1 MRSRCLL
8 AVSVSVLY
16 LVGTLS
22 TVWHVAG
29 QNLKLVHPRFQVQ
42 LHSDHW
48 GSHRSKEED
57 RSRAQNSGSWSV
69 TESRSRKLENYKRC
83 PYLKVLTVCLLNS
96 PQPPNWPEFQR
107 WRYLFH
113 TGRLQ
118 LEYTI
123 FFLQRHIRSQFELSL
138 SIILKVW
145 LHEMMSCVTNAY
157 IYGWMTSLWKKNWL
171 VASPFWS
178 AVIGGSSSSS
188 GRWLTASKKDSCAA
202 HIAIFLLSQWPHP
215 NFVLIV
221 RSFVRWFILQGGLP
235 VLFWYP
241 FYPQYFSSDSVLY
254 LFYSFC
260 FIGQFFN
267 SQLGVFLFVIW
278 PWSTLKPHLVCNR
291 LPLY

>member
-69 TESRSRKLENYKRC
+69 TESRLRKLENYKRC

-118 LEYTI
+118 LQYTI
-123 FFLQRHIRSQFELSL
+123 FFYKDTSDHSL
-138 SIILKVW
+138 SSVWVLSWKCNYMRWWVVWQMQTFMAEWQVCGKIWKV
-145 LHEMMSCVTNAY
+145 CGKTANCFIADV
-157 IYGWMTSLWKKNWL
+157 WL

-188 GRWLTASKKDSCAA
+188 GRWLTASKKDSYTA
-202 HIAIFLLSQWPHP
+202 HIVIFLLSQWPHP

-221 RSFVRWFILQGGLP
+221 RSIVRFLLDGLYYKGGLS

-241 FYPQYFSSDSVLY
+241 FSSQYFSSDSVLY

-260 FIGQFFN
+260 FIGQFF
-267 SQLGVFLFVIW
+267 
-278 PWSTLKPHLVCNR
+278 
-291 LPLY
+291 